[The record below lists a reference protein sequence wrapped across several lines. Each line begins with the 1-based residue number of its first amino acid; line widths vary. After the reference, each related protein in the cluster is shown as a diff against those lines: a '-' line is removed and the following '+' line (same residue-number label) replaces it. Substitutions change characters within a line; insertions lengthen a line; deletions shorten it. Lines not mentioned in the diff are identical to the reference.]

1 MPVYEVYVFCDGGC
15 SEVHPMGITGL
26 ALELDDEERPEV
38 SVGDLYAGSRVPEHI
53 ARLMDNE
60 VRCPKTGKRF
70 RQTDNDRVF
79 LVRTS

>member
-26 ALELDDEERPEV
+26 ALDLDNEEPGQV
-38 SVGDLYAGSRVPEHI
+38 SIGDLYAGRAARGHI
-53 ARLMDNE
+53 LRLMDNQ
-60 VRCPKTGKRF
+60 VRCPKTGRWF